1 MADVKRIGM
10 PTPGF
15 PRSVDIVVTNT
26 TSRYF
31 GSIGQITGSII
42 RGNRSDAVT
51 AMMASRGMDPRA
63 AFQTVLADRLAAH
76 RLAVVPEQASATRRD
91 FLPTYAGGGDRDA
104 ILDTVVSQ
112 YGFLAL
118 DDSDSSPFRP
128 TVLVR
133 TRLTSA
139 HDRSVLMVD
148 TVLINGVQG
157 PALAADG
164 TALGLATFKDFTEL
178 EASPD
183 RAVASLRQAFAAAAD
198 GVVARLT

>member
-1 MADVKRIGM
+1 MNIRPIMHGPLPRRGFLALTLAGLAGCASKPIVLDRAAMSDVKRIGV

-15 PRSVDIVVTNT
+15 PRSVDIVVTNA

-63 AFQTVLADRLAAH
+63 TFQTALADRLAT
-76 RLAVVPEQASATRRD
+76 RKLAVVPEQASATRNG
-91 FLPTYAGGGDRDA
+91 FLPTYAGGDGRDA
-104 ILDTVVSQ
+104 ILDTVVPQ

-133 TRLTSA
+133 TRLTS
-139 HDRSVLMVD
+139 
-148 TVLINGVQG
+148 
-157 PALAADG
+157 
-164 TALGLATFKDFTEL
+164 
-178 EASPD
+178 
-183 RAVASLRQAFAAAAD
+183 SLSD
-198 GVVARLT
+198 LTRRGCML